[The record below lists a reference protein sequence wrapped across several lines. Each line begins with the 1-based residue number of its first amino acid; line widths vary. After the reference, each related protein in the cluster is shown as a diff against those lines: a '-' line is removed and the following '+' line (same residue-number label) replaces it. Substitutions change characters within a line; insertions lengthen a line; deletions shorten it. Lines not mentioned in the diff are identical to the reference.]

1 MTAQGR
7 CEGCGT
13 NGELKAVRSHIVAC
27 VRWAALFRADQDAA
41 LPPAEA
47 YARWHATGRLEE
59 RDARV
64 DGQVSDTLA
73 QRAAM
78 HRRFASEDILEE

>member
-7 CEGCGT
+7 CEGCKT

-27 VRWAALFRADQDAA
+27 ARWAELFRADRDAA

-47 YARWHATGRLEE
+47 YVRWHATGRLTE

>member
-1 MTAQGR
+1 MPAQGR

-13 NGELKAVRSHIVAC
+13 NGELKAVRSHIVSC
-27 VRWAALFRADQDAA
+27 RRWAALFRSDRAAA
-41 LPPAEA
+41 LPPDAA

-64 DGQVSDTLA
+64 ERQVSDTLA

-78 HRRFASEDILEE
+78 HERFASEDVLED

>member
-1 MTAQGR
+1 MPAQGR

-13 NGELKAVRSHIVAC
+13 NGELKAVRSHIVSC
-27 VRWAALFRADQDAA
+27 ERWAALFRADPDAV

-64 DGQVSDTLA
+64 DRQVSDTLA

-78 HRRFASEDILEE
+78 HSRFATEDLLED